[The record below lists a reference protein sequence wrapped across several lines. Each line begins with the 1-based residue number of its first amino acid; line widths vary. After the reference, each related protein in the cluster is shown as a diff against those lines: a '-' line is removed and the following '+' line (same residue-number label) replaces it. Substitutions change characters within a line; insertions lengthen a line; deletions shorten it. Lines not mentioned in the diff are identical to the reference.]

1 MESLRFVLQSVK
13 KVSDNIGGLCVLP
26 KNKKPVQEREVFIV
40 GRAAF
45 LSLFLLLFSLDFL
58 LLREAELRRNGGK
71 PAGFSTDIDGAFV
84 AGFGKGV
91 FF

>member
-1 MESLRFVLQSVK
+1 MCPSLK
-13 KVSDNIGGLCVLP
+13 IG
-26 KNKKPVQEREVFIV
+26 KPIQEREVFIV

-45 LSLFLLLFSLDFL
+45 LSLFLLLFSLVFL
-58 LLREAELRRNGGK
+58 LLREAKLRRNGGK

>member
-1 MESLRFVLQSVK
+1 MPFQK
-13 KVSDNIGGLCVLP
+13 I
-26 KNKKPVQEREVFIV
+26 KKPVQEREVFIV

-45 LSLFLLLFSLDFL
+45 LSLFCFFFL
-58 LLREAELRRNGGK
+58 LIFYYYAKRNGGK
-71 PAGFSTDIDGAFV
+71 PCGFTTDIDGAFV